1 MNKYK
6 RLFATLLMAIIVI
19 TSIQTSSVYASTSLY
34 TSLGE
39 GTLLPTAT
47 TTISIEASKGDFDKV
62 ENISL
67 INESTKKIVLA
78 DIKYMLKNGK
88 FEISIY
94 PRNNFEQNKNYT
106 LKIFTAKNAYTYA
119 LSISE
124 YVDFSKFEI
133 QTRDVVVGYSNTST
147 SKGPLRE
154 KYSFRRIEVPAN
166 PAKGFYFPYFL
177 EVPVSFT
184 GDYSKYLMVIPNNTG
199 YVNSAKFAEDVL
211 ERDDYGNRIGLNV
224 VGSLRMPLLV
234 PAFPRENGMMD
245 THLLDTETIKLTKV
259 ESDKLGLGNLV
270 DIEKQLVAMFNDAKA
285 QFKANG
291 IVLNDKMVMDGFSSS
306 GKFVNRFSMIY
317 PELVEIVISGTGQT
331 APMLPY
337 DKINNKAL
345 NYPLGIAD
353 FKILFG
359 KDFNLDAYQKVKQF
373 WYVGENDRNEILDYP
388 DSFTAQEASLMK
400 SYLGNEMTQRWASTE
415 KYMNDKKIS
424 IQLHTYKNIGHSTSE
439 LIDVDLVNFIK
450 SNLGKPTLNKI
461 TPSVNGN

>member
-1 MNKYK
+1 
-6 RLFATLLMAIIVI
+6 MAIIVI
-19 TSIQTSSVYASTSLY
+19 TSTQTSSVYANASLY

-39 GTLLPTAT
+39 GILLPTAT
-47 TTISIEASKGDFDKV
+47 TTISIDASKGDFDKI

-67 INESTKKIVLA
+67 VNESTKKIVLA
-78 DIKYMLKNGK
+78 DIKHTLKNGK

-94 PRNNFEQNKNYT
+94 PRNNFEQNKKYT
-106 LKIFTAKNAYTYA
+106 LKIFTAKGTYTYA
-119 LSISE
+119 LITSE
-124 YVDFSKFEI
+124 YVDFTKFEI
-133 QTRDVVVGYSNTST
+133 QTRDVVVCYSNTAT

-154 KYSFRRIEVPAN
+154 KYSFRRIEIPAN

-177 EVPVSFT
+177 EVPVTFT
-184 GDYSKYLMVIPNNTG
+184 SDYSKYLMVIPNNTG
-199 YVNSAKFAEDVL
+199 YVNSVKFAEDVL
-211 ERDDYGNRIGLNV
+211 ERDDYENRIGLSI
-224 VGSLRMPLLV
+224 VGSLGMPLLI
-234 PAFPRENGMMD
+234 PAFPRENGMID
-245 THLLDTETIKLTKV
+245 THLLDTETIKLTKI

-291 IVLNDKMVMDGFSSS
+291 ITLNEKMVMDGFSSS

-337 DKINNKAL
+337 DKINNKTL

-353 FKILFG
+353 FKTLFG
-359 KDFNLDAYQKVKQF
+359 KDFNLDAYQKIKQF
-373 WYVGENDRNEILDYP
+373 WYVGEYDRNEILDYP
-388 DSFTAQEASLMK
+388 DSFTTQEASLMR
-400 SYLGNEMTQRWASTE
+400 SYLGNEMTQRWVSTE
-415 KYMNDKKIS
+415 KYMNDKKVS
-424 IQLHTYKNIGHSTSE
+424 IQLHTYKNIGHEVTE

-450 SNLGKPTLNKI
+450 ANLGKPTLSKI